1 MNPTPAR
8 TTRARRHRRGFTLTE
23 VLIVIG
29 LIVILTSLL
38 FVAVGAVVRTGRENA
53 ERTFMRSIG
62 VALEQFDKQFG
73 ALPPL
78 VDDDASGGP
87 VASDYSIKLRGTNL
101 NTQQQKDGPAKFLR
115 YEAQPNEPRWS
126 RFTMPFYQLGVL
138 RKEVDGVEGPG
149 FTAPDRDGAF
159 AAGGREYKPM
169 FDFGASSDRLKR
181 EAVGAQPE
189 YRFFIA
195 DRWGNPIRLYRW
207 LPTYHEPGN
216 GRALA
221 YPGAAAN
228 DPNRKG
234 EIRSYNVP
242 MVVGNPTIEPSL
254 RAARWALVSGGPNGM
269 INDAAAPESD
279 ENKDNIVIWEGG
291 Q

>member
-1 MNPTPAR
+1 MQ
-8 TTRARRHRRGFTLTE
+8 RGFTLTE
-23 VLIVIG
+23 VLIVVG

-38 FVAVGAVVRTGRENA
+38 FVAVGAVVKTGRENA

-87 VASDYSIKLRGTNL
+87 VASDFSIKLRGANL
-101 NTQQQKDGPAKFLR
+101 STQGLKDGPAKFLR
-115 YEAQPNEPRWS
+115 YEQQPNEPRWS

-138 RKEVDGVEGPG
+138 RKEVDGIEGPG
-149 FTAPDRDGAF
+149 FNAPDRDGAF
-159 AAGGREYKPM
+159 ATGGRAYQPM
-169 FDFGASSDRLKR
+169 FDFGASSDRLQR
-181 EAVGAQPE
+181 EAAGPQPE

-195 DRWGNPIRLYRW
+195 DRWGHPIRLYRW
-207 LPTYHEPGN
+207 APTYHEPGN
-216 GRALA
+216 GRPLV
-221 YPGAAAN
+221 YPGAPAN
-228 DPNRKG
+228 DPSRKG

-242 MVVGNPTIEPSL
+242 TVVGNPAVEPSL
-254 RAARWALVSGGPNGM
+254 RAARWALISGGPNGV
-269 INDAAAPESD
+269 IYDAAAPDSD
-279 ENKDNIVIWEGG
+279 DNKDNIVIWEGG